1 MKKFLIFIPIVLSLV
16 VLGAHFM
23 RYGNTLGMVAVLLMI
38 GVLFVRQQWAARLV
52 QIALVLGT
60 IEWVHTLYVMAQL
73 RIVFSQP
80 YTRLVLILGAVIAI
94 TLASALLFQTKELKN
109 IYKL

>member
-1 MKKFLIFIPIVLSLV
+1 MKKVLIFIPIVLSLV
-16 VLGAHFM
+16 VLGALFM
-23 RYGNTLGMVAVLLMI
+23 RFGNTLGMVAVLLLI
-38 GVLFVRQQWAARLV
+38 GILFVRQQWAARLV
-52 QIALVLGT
+52 QVALVLGT

-73 RIVFSQP
+73 RIAFGQP

>member
-1 MKKFLIFIPIVLSLV
+1 MKKVLVYVPIALSLV

-23 RYGNTLGMVAVLLMI
+23 RYDNTPGMVAVVLLI
-38 GVLFVRQQWAARLV
+38 GLLFVRQQWAARLV

-60 IEWVHTLYVMAQL
+60 IEWVQTLYVMAQL
-73 RIVFSQP
+73 RIAFSQP

-94 TLASALLFQTKELKN
+94 TLASALLFQTKELKK

>member
-1 MKKFLIFIPIVLSLV
+1 MKKVLIFIPIVLSLV

-23 RYGNTLGMVAVLLMI
+23 RYGNTLGMVAVLLLI
-38 GVLFVRQQWAARLV
+38 GILFVRQQWAARLV
-52 QIALVLGT
+52 QVALVLGT

-73 RIVFSQP
+73 RIAFGQP

-94 TLASALLFQTKELKN
+94 ALASALLFQTKELKN
-109 IYKL
+109 SYKL